1 MKKLIVIGLSLLIG
15 ACTMFQS
22 EQQVQD
28 KQRMYQFMY
37 CSAVHE
43 QLGDIAAQENK
54 IKPSQFTQEDML
66 NWYNISGSEAQY
78 AMHMYYKLNLEHP
91 MDIAKYNALYEK
103 TKKIMTLPG
112 LADMM
117 GVGDAI
123 TQAHK
128 DVGSVLAKT
137 GTAGILDEVNY
148 DLINSKLDGKCME
161 AYSDYTNDMSLLMSL
176 SPEATVAART
186 AGSCLGVT
194 DALSYISVSQGRP
207 ALAKAMAFHSGIMST
222 FLYAYIN
229 DENAEDAYD
238 RITTKSDAI
247 YNGMMSN
254 KDLVKEV
261 GDCQTV
267 YSVAN
272 QYTIA
277 NVLAQPGAITRNKST

>member
-254 KDLVKEV
+254 TDLVKEV
-261 GDCQTV
+261 GDCQTI

-272 QYTIA
+272 QYTVATI
-277 NVLAQPGAITRNKST
+277 LAQPAQ

>member
-91 MDIAKYNALYEK
+91 MDIAKYNVLYEK

-222 FLYAYIN
+222 FLYAYVN
-229 DENAEDAYD
+229 EENAEDAYD
-238 RITTKSDAI
+238 RIATKSDAI
-247 YNGMMSN
+247 YNGKMSN

-267 YSVAN
+267 HSVAN

-277 NVLAQPGAITRNKST
+277 NVLAQPAQ

>member
-254 KDLVKEV
+254 KDLVKDV

-277 NVLAQPGAITRNKST
+277 NVLAQPAQ

>member
-1 MKKLIVIGLSLLIG
+1 MKKLIVIGLALLIG
-15 ACTMFQS
+15 ACAMFQS

-37 CSAVHE
+37 CSSVHA

-91 MDIAKYNALYEK
+91 MDIAKYNVLYEK
-103 TKKIMTLPG
+103 TKKIVTLPG
-112 LADMM
+112 LAEMM

-123 TQAHK
+123 TQAQK

-148 DLINSKLDGKCME
+148 DLINNELDGKCMD

-176 SPEATVAART
+176 SPEATVVART

-194 DALSYISVSQGRP
+194 DALSYISASQDRP
-207 ALAKAMAFHSGIMST
+207 AMAKVMAFHSGIMST
-222 FLYAYIN
+222 FLYTYIN
-229 DENAEDAYD
+229 EENAEDAYD
-238 RITTKSDAI
+238 RIATKSDAI
-247 YNGMMSN
+247 YNGAMSN
-254 KDLVKEV
+254 KDLAKEIS
-261 GDCQTV
+261 DCQTI

-277 NVLAQPGAITRNKST
+277 NVLAQPAQ

>member
-207 ALAKAMAFHSGIMST
+207 ALAKVMAFHSGIMST

-254 KDLVKEV
+254 KDLAKEIS
-261 GDCQTV
+261 DCPTI

-277 NVLAQPGAITRNKST
+277 NVLAQPAQ

>member
-207 ALAKAMAFHSGIMST
+207 ALAKVMAFHSGIMST

-277 NVLAQPGAITRNKST
+277 NVLAQPAQ

>member
-229 DENAEDAYD
+229 DENAEDAHD

-277 NVLAQPGAITRNKST
+277 NVLAQPAQ

>member
-37 CSAVHE
+37 CSSVHD
-43 QLGDIAAQENK
+43 QLGDIAARENK

-66 NWYNISGSEAQY
+66 NWYNLSGSEAQY
-78 AMHMYYKLNLEHP
+78 AMHMYYKLNLEGP
-91 MDIAKYNALYEK
+91 IDIAKYNALYEK
-103 TKKIMTLPG
+103 TEKVMTLPG

-117 GVGDAI
+117 GVSDAI
-123 TQAHK
+123 TQAQK

-148 DLINSKLDGKCME
+148 DLINKELDGKCMD

-194 DALSYISVSQGRP
+194 DALSYISVSQDRP
-207 ALAKAMAFHSGIMST
+207 ALAKVMAFHSGIMST

-229 DENAEDAYD
+229 EENAEDAYD
-238 RITTKSDAI
+238 RIATKSDAI
-247 YNGMMSN
+247 YNGAMSN
-254 KDLVKEV
+254 KDLAKEIS
-261 GDCQTV
+261 DCQTI

-277 NVLAQPGAITRNKST
+277 NVLAQPAQ

>member
-1 MKKLIVIGLSLLIG
+1 MKKLIVIGLALLIG
-15 ACTMFQS
+15 ACAMFQS

-277 NVLAQPGAITRNKST
+277 NVLAQPAQ

>member
-91 MDIAKYNALYEK
+91 MDIAKYNVLYEK
-103 TKKIMTLPG
+103 TKKIVTLPG
-112 LADMM
+112 LAEMM

-123 TQAHK
+123 TQAQK

-148 DLINSKLDGKCME
+148 DLINNELDGKCME

-176 SPEATVAART
+176 SPEATVAAPP

-194 DALSYISVSQGRP
+194 DALSYISVSQDRP
-207 ALAKAMAFHSGIMST
+207 ALAKVMAFHSGIMST

-238 RITTKSDAI
+238 RIATKSDAI
-247 YNGMMSN
+247 YNGAMSN
-254 KDLVKEV
+254 KDLAKEIS
-261 GDCQTV
+261 DCQTI

-277 NVLAQPGAITRNKST
+277 NVLAQPAQ

>member
-22 EQQVQD
+22 EQQVQNQ
-28 KQRMYQFMY
+28 QRMYQFMY
-37 CSAVHE
+37 CSSVHD

-91 MDIAKYNALYEK
+91 MDIAKYNVLYEK
-103 TKKIMTLPG
+103 TKKIVTLPG
-112 LADMM
+112 LAEMM

-123 TQAHK
+123 TQAQK

-148 DLINSKLDGKCME
+148 DLINNELDGKCME

-194 DALSYISVSQGRP
+194 DALSYISVSQDRP
-207 ALAKAMAFHSGIMST
+207 ALAKVMAFHSGIMST
-222 FLYAYIN
+222 FLYAYVN
-229 DENAEDAYD
+229 EENAEDAYD
-238 RITTKSDAI
+238 RIATKSDAI
-247 YNGMMSN
+247 YNGAMSN
-254 KDLVKEV
+254 KDLAKEIS
-261 GDCQTV
+261 DCQTI

-277 NVLAQPGAITRNKST
+277 NVLAQPAQ

>member
-1 MKKLIVIGLSLLIG
+1 MKKLIVIGLALLIG
-15 ACTMFQS
+15 ACAMFQS
-22 EQQVQD
+22 EQQVQNQ
-28 KQRMYQFMY
+28 QRMYQFMY

-207 ALAKAMAFHSGIMST
+207 ALAKVMAFHSGIMST
-222 FLYAYIN
+222 FLYAYVN
-229 DENAEDAYD
+229 EENAEDAYD
-238 RITTKSDAI
+238 RIATKSDAI
-247 YNGMMSN
+247 YNGAMSN
-254 KDLVKEV
+254 KDLAKEIS
-261 GDCQTV
+261 DCQTI

-277 NVLAQPGAITRNKST
+277 NVLAQPAQ

>member
-277 NVLAQPGAITRNKST
+277 NVLAQPAQ

>member
-277 NVLAQPGAITRNKST
+277 NVLAQPRNNAQ